1 MTLSSLKSLNWSPPP
16 KYNMF
21 LKQWAESIQSF
32 KTWCLASRRWSHFP
46 PNDSATLLQRHGPE
60 AWKLQ
65 GAGRCKDVASSLASH
80 WDLLSGCLE
89 AAWAY
94 WPHLRHMPGEAW
106 LSHQMRTSVW
116 WHNWPCSFQVHIHSR
131 CTPSIPFNKQMQFK
145 WVAAK
150 TSRDRIVNKSVFCCC
165 RFEA

>member
-1 MTLSSLKSLNWSPPP
+1 MYCTGCSVIIHHHPQRLPLISQDASCANYDSVQFKIAQLIPPPP

-94 WPHLRHMPGEAW
+94 WPPFAPYARRGLAV
-106 LSHQMRTSVW
+106 TSDEDLCV
-116 WHNWPCSFQVHIHSR
+116 
-131 CTPSIPFNKQMQFK
+131 M
-145 WVAAK
+145 A
-150 TSRDRIVNKSVFCCC
+150 
-165 RFEA
+165 